1 MFSMNEFDNNILQF
15 IQNHMRSSV
24 MDEAMI
30 VVTSL
35 GNLGIIWIVISAFIL
50 IRKKNKT
57 AVIGVLCAM
66 LLGTI
71 LGQEILKNII
81 QRPRPFLESSVI
93 NMIIEKPVSYSFPS
107 GHTTA
112 AFAAAGI
119 LSKYFKK
126 YSVLFFTIAIL
137 IGFSRLYLYVHYP
150 TDVIAGAILG
160 LVCSRIVY
168 NGLNRNKVIK
178 KS

>member
-1 MFSMNEFDNNILQF
+1 MFSMNGFDNNILQF

-35 GNLGIIWIVISAFIL
+35 GNLGIIWIAISAFIL

>member
-1 MFSMNEFDNNILQF
+1 MFSMNGFDNNILQF